1 MVRPME
7 ILHEWDLQIDVD
19 GVLRGQGA
27 DPAVLRSRS
36 PRLVAC
42 AEQALQEGLQFL
54 EPAVAYRRL
63 RVEALQHE
71 KLRLEDGQ
79 CLAGPLIAQHLGPAQ
94 EVVVLICTVGDALE
108 AHAQQ
113 VIASNAVLGLAL
125 DGVGSAAAEAL
136 ATEACLLLE
145 EEAAQRGME
154 ATIPLSPGMIGWPV
168 EVGQPQLFGLIDAAQ
183 VGVTLTSYSMMT
195 PRKSLSMVLGLGEGV
210 NQGGRT
216 CDYCYMKETCRYQDH
231 YEPSIA

>member
-1 MVRPME
+1 MD
-7 ILHEWDLQIDVD
+7 ILREWDLQIDVD

-42 AEQALQEGLQFL
+42 AEQALEEGLQFL
-54 EPAVAYRRL
+54 QPAVAYRRL

-71 KLRLEDGQ
+71 QLQLQGDQ
-79 CLAGPLIAQHLGPAQ
+79 HLSGPLIAQHLGPAQ

-113 VIASNAVLGLAL
+113 VIASNTVFGLAL

-154 ATIPLSPGMIGWPV
+154 ATIPLNPGMIGWPV
-168 EVGQPQLFGLIDAAQ
+168 EVGQPQIFALMDAQ
-183 VGVTLTSYSMMT
+183 KVGVTLTSYAMMT

-210 NQGGRT
+210 NRGGRT
-216 CDYCYMKETCRYQDH
+216 CDYCHMKETCRYQDH
-231 YEPSIA
+231 YEPNIA